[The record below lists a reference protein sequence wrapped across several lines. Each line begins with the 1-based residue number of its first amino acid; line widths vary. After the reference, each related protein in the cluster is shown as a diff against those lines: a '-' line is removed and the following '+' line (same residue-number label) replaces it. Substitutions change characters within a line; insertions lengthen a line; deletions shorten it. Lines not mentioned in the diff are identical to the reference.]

1 MVRTRGF
8 TLTELLIVVVII
20 GIVSAAL
27 APEFSALLTAQ
38 RSAYVQKHQLNNQLI
53 GAALLNY
60 AANSTQTGRLPAPY
74 SGGGYTSTVYNP
86 GDASGAGV
94 ALSNAL
100 TQSGIDPAEINDDGT
115 ASQAVRVYQLVQGL
129 AQQVPLYFQ
138 SGPLVTLTYD
148 FGAVYLTTC
157 SKSSVS
163 CNPTAATGVPGA
175 STALTSAN
183 FGSWFPIDPDARAH
197 FVSSLPI
204 QKQMLATTVQRLE
217 KIRDT
222 LISYLRTNQV
232 GAGGGDSTNWYPNQ
246 AGAAASGTLS
256 GANPNS
262 NQGCRDGWY
271 SLSSV
276 GVVVLATVGL
286 GQDEYGKTAW
296 GGPVQ
301 YCRDYDPTGTK
312 TPNAVPHYGAIRIL
326 ANVTAGAAPD
336 ASVPGNNVVL
346 TF

>member
-1 MVRTRGF
+1 MVRAHGF
-8 TLTELLIVVVII
+8 TLTELLIVIVIV
-20 GIVSAAL
+20 GIVSAVL

-74 SGGGYTSTVYNP
+74 SGTGYTSTVYNP
-86 GDASGAGV
+86 SDGSGAGV
-94 ALSNAL
+94 ALANAL
-100 TQSGIDPAEINDDGT
+100 TQSGINPSEINDDGT

-138 SGPLVTLTYD
+138 SGPLVTLSYD

-157 SKSSVS
+157 PKSSAS
-163 CNPTAATGVPGA
+163 CNPTPATGIPGTSA
-175 STALTSAN
+175 ALTPGNYGTWS
-183 FGSWFPIDPDARAH
+183 PVDPDARAH
-197 FVSSLPI
+197 YVSSLPI
-204 QKQMLATTVQRLE
+204 QKQMLATSVQRLE

-222 LISYLRTNQV
+222 LISYLRANQV
-232 GAGGGDSTNWYPNQ
+232 TAAGGYSTNSYPTK
-246 AGAAASGTLS
+246 AGTAAACTLS
-256 GANPNS
+256 GAYPNS

-276 GVVVLATVGL
+276 GVAVLATAGL
-286 GQDEYGKTAW
+286 GQDEFGKTAW
-296 GGPVQ
+296 GGPIQ

-312 TPNAVPHYGAIRIL
+312 TPNAAPHYGAVRIL

-336 ASVPGNNVVL
+336 AAVPGNNVVL